1 MKTILV
7 DAWNTLITD
16 KGVDSEMKELLD
28 QFPNPKVIVTNAN
41 AEEQTAFGMVNLPFP
56 LYTMNHHP
64 DKTDPY
70 YFDSLLKDYELQAE
84 DTIYFEHNADAVASA
99 ASVGIQAYWFDK
111 SERDLDK
118 LREFIKTSLQA

>member
-28 QFPNPKVIVTNAN
+28 QFPTPKVIVTNAN

-70 YFDSLLKDYELQAE
+70 YFESLLKDYELQAE

-99 ASVGIQAYWFDK
+99 ASVGIKAYWFDK

-118 LREFIKTSLQA
+118 LREFIKTSLQT